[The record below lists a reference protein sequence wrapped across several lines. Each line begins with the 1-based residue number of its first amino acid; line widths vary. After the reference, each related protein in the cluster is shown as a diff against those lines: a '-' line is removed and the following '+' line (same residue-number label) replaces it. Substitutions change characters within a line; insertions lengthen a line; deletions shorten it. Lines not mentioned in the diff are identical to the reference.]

1 MKPKTAIIAAC
12 TVGAILCLPPAVL
25 WDAHAIWQLQDETA
39 YRAQAAETARAARA
53 QAAETARAA
62 RAQAARD
69 QVIDACAKAAKHT
82 YDAGPH
88 TDDAASAYYRART
101 ACGKPV
107 EYWEHL

>member
-39 YRAQAAETARAARA
+39 Y
-53 QAAETARAA
+53 